1 MGKIKKY
8 KIASGFTL
16 IEVLTVSGIMA
27 LFSLTLI
34 GIFLATIR
42 GGTKAQL
49 ISSVH
54 QEGDF
59 ALKSMTKMIRE
70 SSSIDCTGD
79 FTVTA
84 QDGYNT
90 VFSLVDDG
98 HTKIASNSSQFLT
111 SNLAEASALNFLC
124 YEGATGMQIVTVSFT
139 LTVGEVENVKV
150 SEKVTQS
157 FATSVSTR
165 QY

>member
-1 MGKIKKY
+1 MKKTNGY
-8 KIASGFTL
+8 TM
-16 IEVLTVSGIMA
+16 IEILTVSGIMA

-49 ISSVH
+49 ISGIH

-70 SSSIDCTGD
+70 SKSIDDCSGD
-79 FTVTA
+79 LTLTSK
-84 QDGYNT
+84 DEGLT
-90 VFSLVDDG
+90 VFSLVDD
-98 HTKIASNSSQFLT
+98 KIASNSTQFLT
-111 SNLAEASALNFLC
+111 SSLAEASLLSFSC
-124 YEGATGMQIVTVSFT
+124 FEGSTGNQIVTISFT
-139 LTVGEVENVKV
+139 LTAGQDQGSKI
-150 SEKVTQS
+150 SEKAVSS

>member
-1 MGKIKKY
+1 NNRGY
-8 KIASGFTL
+8 TL
-16 IEVLTVSGIMA
+16 IEILTVSGIMA
-27 LFSLTLI
+27 LLSLTLI

-49 ISSVH
+49 VSKVH

-70 SSSIDCTGD
+70 AESIDNCIGNFTLTSKD
-79 FTVTA
+79 SQQTWFTVYG
-84 QDGYNT
+84 D
-90 VFSLVDDG
+90 
-98 HTKIASNSSQFLT
+98 KIASASSYHSGQLLT
-111 SNLAEASALNFLC
+111 SDLTNASALNFSC
-124 YEGATGMQIVTVSFT
+124 YEGTGGNQIVTVSFI
-139 LTVGEVENVKV
+139 LSVGQAGAKV
-150 SEKVTQS
+150 SEKVSQT